1 VLLLTGDDVR
11 ALLPMTECMEV
22 VEEALG
28 TLARGEGANPL
39 RSALPLPDG
48 TGLLGVMPGWL
59 ASPRG
64 AGIKVI
70 TVMPG
75 NHGTPYDSHQGVVL
89 VFESEHGRPAA
100 VIDASSVT
108 AIRTAAASGVA
119 TRALARDD
127 VHTLALI
134 GTGVEA
140 ATHLE
145 AMLAVRAFTE
155 VRVAGRSAERAREFA
170 ESAASTHGVTLRVAG
185 SAREAVEGA
194 DVICT
199 VTSSATPVVDG
210 AWLASGCHVNAVGA
224 CTPKARELDTE
235 AVRRARLFADSR
247 ESVLNESGDFL
258 LARVEGAITD
268 DHIVAELG
276 DVLLGRD
283 PGRRSPD
290 EITMFE
296 SLGIAVEDVAVG
308 QRLLAKARAAGV
320 GVEMDLGGRRT

>member
-1 VLLLTGDDVR
+1 MRILTGDDVR

-22 VEEALG
+22 VEESLRV
-28 TLARGEGANPL
+28 LARGEAMNPL
-39 RSALPLPDG
+39 RSALWFPDK

-59 ASPRG
+59 AFPRG

-89 VFESEHGRPAA
+89 LFEPEHGRPAA
-100 VIDASSVT
+100 MIDASSVT

-119 TRALARDD
+119 TRALAREDARI
-127 VHTLALI
+127 LALI

-140 ATHLE
+140 TTHLE

-155 VRVAGRSAERAREFA
+155 VRAFGRSADRARAFAERARGA
-170 ESAASTHGVTLRVAG
+170 HGVPVRVAG

-194 DVICT
+194 DVVCT
-199 VTSSATPVVDG
+199 VTSSATPVVSG
-210 AWLASGCHVNAVGA
+210 EWLAAGCHVNAVGA
-224 CTPKARELDTE
+224 CTPNARELDTE

-258 LARVEGAITD
+258 LARSEGAFGD

-276 DVLLGRD
+276 EVLLGRD

-290 EITMFE
+290 EITVFE

-308 QRLLAKARAAGV
+308 QRLLEKARAAGV
-320 GVEMDLGGRRT
+320 GVEVDLGGRR